1 MITRWVVRKLDD
13 RLGFSPAGRRSF
25 LDRVVPDHWSF
36 LLGELA
42 VYSFAYL
49 VLSGVWLTFFF
60 EGGDAKVTYHGSF
73 AAPWPS
79 CAAAS
84 RKCRPAKGRLS
95 PPFRQS
101 PGLRA
106 EARASTS

>member
-42 VYSFAYL
+42 VYSFLYL
-49 VLSGVWLTFFF
+49 VVSGIFLSLYFDTS
-60 EGGDAKVTYHGSF
+60 DAKVTYHGSF
-73 AAPWPS
+73 TALDGTDVSAPYASVVKLSLFPS
-79 CAAAS
+79 S
-84 RKCRPAKGRLS
+84 LPVLKN
-95 PPFRQS
+95 
-101 PGLRA
+101 
-106 EARASTS
+106 